1 MKVFLILSVIA
12 MFSFAYV
19 REDNNVIHMA
29 TSQSKVLVAGAAP
42 ISKINLDPA
51 RMEEYADNFIRT
63 SNKQLDTTMFSQIIR
78 NAASLDTSD
87 WKDDE
92 LKNLFLV
99 NAKEENIS
107 KNYLFRKL
115 KLSSKKRIKFYTR
128 EINRYN
134 STEPSDRN
142 IYYYSRPVYDNSGEY
157 AIVQWNNGHSG
168 MVGGGGIKLYHLED
182 MAWVEVGEVC
192 SWKY

>member
-78 NAASLDTSD
+78 NAASMDTSD

-99 NAKEENIS
+99 KAKEENIS
-107 KNYLFRKL
+107 KKYLFRKL
-115 KLSSKKRIKFYTR
+115 ELSSKKRIKFYTR

-134 STEPSDRN
+134 STDPSARS
-142 IYYYSRPVYDNSGEY
+142 IYYYSRPVYDISGEY

-168 MVGGGGIKLYHLED
+168 TVGGGGIKLYHLED

>member
-1 MKVFLILSVIA
+1 
-12 MFSFAYV
+12 
-19 REDNNVIHMA
+19 MA